1 MALIT
6 VRWFSDVLGL
16 STTTTVILP
25 QAAYE
30 AGVEGASAIP
40 DRLPTLYLLHGL
52 SQDDASWTR
61 HTSLERYVAGMPLAV
76 VMPAV
81 HRSYYA
87 NQADGF
93 RYFEHLAEELPAVMR
108 GFFPL
113 SDRREDTFVAG
124 LSMGG
129 YGAMKL
135 ALRRPERF
143 AAAASMSGGLDVT
156 ARPNSYPEEWRRT
169 FGSPEIAREASEDV
183 IDLVRR
189 ADPGALP
196 RLWAWCGTEDFLL
209 EESRTFRDTCASSG
223 VALEYSESAGAHDWP
238 AWDEQIPRV
247 LEWLPLT
254 QPG

>member
-1 MALIT
+1 MALIS
-6 VRWFSDVLGL
+6 VRWFSEVLGL
-16 STTTTVILP
+16 STTATVILP
-25 QAAYE
+25 QQDNE
-30 AGVEGASAIP
+30 AGVPGAAIP
-40 DRLPTLYLLHGL
+40 ERLPTLYLLHGL

-61 HTSLERYVAGMPLAV
+61 HTALERYVAGMPLAV

-87 NQADGF
+87 NQADGS
-93 RYFEHLAEELPAVMR
+93 RYFEHLAEELPEAMR

-113 SDRREDTFVAG
+113 SGLREDTFVAG

-143 AAAASMSGGLDVT
+143 AAAASLSGGLDVT
-156 ARPNSYPEEWRRT
+156 GKPNSYPEEWRRT
-169 FGSPEIAREASEDV
+169 FGSPSDARDAHENV

-189 ADPGALP
+189 ADSASLP

-209 EESRTFRDTCASSG
+209 EESRTFRDACAGAG
-223 VALEYSESAGAHDWP
+223 VPLEYSESPGAHDWP

-247 LEWLPLT
+247 LDWLPLS
-254 QPG
+254 G